1 MEYKELK
8 GLVLADLH
16 IGAYSS
22 TQTRKEFLFLKDFMK
37 DKYYS
42 FIIIA
47 GDYFDKKLYS
57 NEEYVV
63 IANELFLFLLSRCDK
78 LRMVAGT
85 KSHDNDQY
93 KIFSQYENKSIA
105 ELLDKEIDF
114 RVINTFEEEDLF
126 DELKV
131 LYLPEEYIYDKKEYY
146 KDILNKEN
154 EYDYVFGHG
163 VIQEAMTNAVRA
175 TKKDSSKRKKAPVF
189 NTMELSRIC
198 KGQVYFGHYHINTN
212 INNKVFYVG
221 SYSRY
226 KFGEEEAKG
235 FYEISTD
242 GNHYI
247 NRFIENVSTEKY
259 VQIPYSFNNEIFK
272 SDIDV
277 LGKLKDIIRKK
288 DLSNIDHLKLIF
300 NIPDEY
306 PNPEFFINLVNDVF
320 RDRDDI
326 KVEITNGYIVTKRSS
341 TKEEV
346 KEVLNTYPYIFEKN
360 STPEEN
366 ISYFIRDRYSK
377 DVPVERVKKYLNFK
391 ALDLLNGI
399 K

>member
-57 NEEYVV
+57 NEEYIV

-93 KIFSQYENKSIA
+93 KIFSQYENRSIG

-114 RVINTFEEEDLF
+114 RVINTFEEEELF

-226 KFGEEEAKG
+226 KFSEEEAKG

-320 RDRDDI
+320 RDRDGI

-360 STPEEN
+360 TTAEEN

-391 ALDLLNGI
+391 ALDLLNEI

>member
-1 MEYKELK
+1 MEYKELR

-57 NEEYVV
+57 NEEYIV

-93 KIFSQYENKSIA
+93 KIFSQYENKSVS

-114 RVINTFEEEDLF
+114 RVINTFEEENLF

-235 FYEISTD
+235 FYEISTN
-242 GNHYI
+242 GNHYV
-247 NRFIENVSTEKY
+247 NHFVENVSTEKY
-259 VQIPYSFNNEIFK
+259 VQIPYSFNNDIFK
-272 SDIDV
+272 SDTDV
-277 LGKLKDIIRKK
+277 LSKLKDIIRKK
-288 DLSNIDHLKLIF
+288 DLSDIDHLKLIF

-360 STPEEN
+360 STAEEN
-366 ISYFIRDRYSK
+366 ISYFIRDRYNK

-391 ALDLLNGI
+391 ALDLLNEI

>member
-93 KIFSQYENKSIA
+93 KIFSQYENRSIA

-360 STPEEN
+360 STAEEN

>member
-93 KIFSQYENKSIA
+93 KIFSQYENRSIA

-114 RVINTFEEEDLF
+114 RVINTFEEEELF

-154 EYDYVFGHG
+154 KYDYVFGHG

>member
-93 KIFSQYENKSIA
+93 KIFSQYENRSIA

-114 RVINTFEEEDLF
+114 RVINTFEEEELF

>member
-1 MEYKELK
+1 MDYKELK

-57 NEEYVV
+57 NEEYIV

-93 KIFSQYENKSIA
+93 KIFSQYENKSVS

-114 RVINTFEEEDLF
+114 RVINTFEEENLF

-235 FYEISTD
+235 FYEISTN
-242 GNHYI
+242 GNHYG
-247 NRFIENVSTEKY
+247 NHFVENVSTEKY
-259 VQIPYSFNNEIFK
+259 VQIPYSFNNDIFK
-272 SDIDV
+272 SDTDV
-277 LGKLKDIIRKK
+277 LSKLKDIIRKK
-288 DLSNIDHLKLIF
+288 DLSDIDHLKLIF

-360 STPEEN
+360 STAEEN
-366 ISYFIRDRYSK
+366 ISYFIRDRYNK

-391 ALDLLNGI
+391 ALDLLNEI

>member
-93 KIFSQYENKSIA
+93 KIFSQYENRSIA

>member
-57 NEEYVV
+57 NEEYIV

-85 KSHDNDQY
+85 KSHDNEQY
-93 KIFSQYENKSIA
+93 KIFSQYENRSIA

-114 RVINTFEEEDLF
+114 RVINTFEEEELF

>member
-93 KIFSQYENKSIA
+93 KIFSQYENRSIA
-105 ELLDKEIDF
+105 ELLDNEIDF
-114 RVINTFEEEDLF
+114 RVINTFEEEELF

-221 SYSRY
+221 IYCRY
-226 KFGEEEAKG
+226 KIGEEEAKW

>member
-85 KSHDNDQY
+85 KSHDNEQY
-93 KIFSQYENKSIA
+93 KIFSQYENRSIA

-114 RVINTFEEEDLF
+114 RVINTFEEEELF

-247 NRFIENVSTEKY
+247 NRFIENV
-259 VQIPYSFNNEIFK
+259 
-272 SDIDV
+272 
-277 LGKLKDIIRKK
+277 
-288 DLSNIDHLKLIF
+288 
-300 NIPDEY
+300 
-306 PNPEFFINLVNDVF
+306 
-320 RDRDDI
+320 
-326 KVEITNGYIVTKRSS
+326 
-341 TKEEV
+341 
-346 KEVLNTYPYIFEKN
+346 
-360 STPEEN
+360 
-366 ISYFIRDRYSK
+366 
-377 DVPVERVKKYLNFK
+377 
-391 ALDLLNGI
+391 
-399 K
+399 